1 MTFRHT
7 FAQTHQKIIEALA
20 VVLVGDFNQSD
31 RKA

>member
-7 FAQTHQKIIEALA
+7 FAQAHQKVIKALA
-20 VVLVGDFNQSD
+20 VVLVGDFNHSD